1 MSFGAPL
8 GLSEQTA
15 NDGRRRTWTDDR
27 YATEEPLGRTLRA
40 HHRRVD
46 DRPRRHDRERG
57 AARHPGRPR
66 LLAVRARL
74 GREPLPDRVRR
85 PAAAGRTAWRPD
97 LAPGRLPGR
106 A

>member
-1 MSFGAPL
+1 MSFGAPV
-8 GLSEQTA
+8 GLSEQTP

-27 YATEEPLGRTLRA
+27 YATDEPLGRTLRA
-40 HHRRVD
+40 HHRRAD

-74 GREPLPDRVRR
+74 GRERLPDRVWR
-85 PAAAGRTAWRPD
+85 PAASGWPTRRPD
-97 LAPGRLPGR
+97 LA
-106 A
+106 